1 MASRGWNWGW
11 EGGSPRASRASGTAT
26 CVKNAHPYYESASNM
41 RTLRGW
47 GGGKEQE
54 GRRREEMKGE
64 GGGKWGRQGMKY
76 DKSKKWR
83 GEEGGWGRGDPI
95 FGSLDV
101 CDP

>member
-1 MASRGWNWGW
+1 
-11 EGGSPRASRASGTAT
+11 
-26 CVKNAHPYYESASNM
+26 M

-76 DKSKKWR
+76 DKSKN
-83 GEEGGWGRGDPI
+83 EEGRRADGGEVTQF
-95 FGSLDV
+95 FGHLMSVILE
-101 CDP
+101 P